1 MSDQSTASPLPVST
15 SPWWTTKET
24 ASYLRL
30 SVDFVRD
37 EINAGRLKAARI
49 GSKRQILT
57 CQAWCDAWVESR
69 AEIHPFKPRR
79 V

>member
-1 MSDQSTASPLPVST
+1 MSLPVMDEPVA

-24 ASYLRL
+24 AAYLRK
-30 SVDFVRD
+30 SPWFVRD

-57 CQAWCDAWVESR
+57 CKEWCDAWVISQ
-69 AEIHPFKPRR
+69 AEVHPFRPRR